1 MTPAAG
7 RRQGG
12 DIVADE
18 TRRDD
23 RLEGEV
29 LGINDGP
36 VNKDASDMPFD
47 RRRNDPQASSEHRR
61 RRSDDLVERRRDPGA
76 GPDGPDGIKVQI

>member
-1 MTPAAG
+1 M
-7 RRQGG
+7 
-12 DIVADE
+12 ADE

-23 RLEGEV
+23 DRLADEV

-36 VNKDASDMPFD
+36 LDPNGSDMPF
-47 RRRNDPQASSEHRR
+47 RGRNDDQSSEKRR
-61 RRSDDLVERRRDPGA
+61 RRADDLAENRPDPGG

>member
-1 MTPAAG
+1 
-7 RRQGG
+7 
-12 DIVADE
+12 VADD
-18 TRRDD
+18 TRRDDD

-76 GPDGPDGIKVQI
+76 GPDGPDGMKVQI